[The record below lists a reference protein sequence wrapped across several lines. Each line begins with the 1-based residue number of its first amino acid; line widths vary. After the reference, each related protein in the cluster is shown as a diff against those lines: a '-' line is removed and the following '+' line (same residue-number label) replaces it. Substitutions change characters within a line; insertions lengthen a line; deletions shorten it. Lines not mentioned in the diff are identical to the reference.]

1 MLGFLYLDLF
11 LTPLGWAKARD
22 PEKNGVE
29 CAYRSARG
37 PSVGSL
43 KMRKVIKSVD
53 EYEEISYSETK
64 MTSANER

>member
-1 MLGFLYLDLF
+1 M
-11 LTPLGWAKARD
+11 
-22 PEKNGVE
+22 VE
-29 CAYRSARG
+29 YDYGGARG

-53 EYEEISYSETK
+53 EYGKITYSETK

>member
-1 MLGFLYLDLF
+1 M
-11 LTPLGWAKARD
+11 
-22 PEKNGVE
+22 NGVE
-29 CAYRSARG
+29 YDYRSARG

-53 EYEEISYSETK
+53 EYEKITYSETK